1 METSNLTKKANM
13 KIFKTLRE
21 KASRKLAAVFTTVGT
36 GLLAQPASA
45 QGLQKARGILE
56 TLQQELT
63 TIIPIAAAVILLLL
77 GIAYAGRFI
86 EKDTFVRW
94 CIGVIIAG
102 SAVQIT
108 AMLFN

>member
-1 METSNLTKKANM
+1 M
-13 KIFKTLRE
+13 KQLKTLR
-21 KASRKLAAVFTTVGT
+21 AMANRNAVAAFAAMAALV
-36 GLLAQPASA
+36 AARPASA
-45 QGLQKARGILE
+45 QGLEKARGVLE

-63 TIIPIAAAVILLLL
+63 TIVPIAAAVILLCL

-94 CIGVIIAG
+94 SIGVIIAG

-108 AMLFN
+108 AMLFT